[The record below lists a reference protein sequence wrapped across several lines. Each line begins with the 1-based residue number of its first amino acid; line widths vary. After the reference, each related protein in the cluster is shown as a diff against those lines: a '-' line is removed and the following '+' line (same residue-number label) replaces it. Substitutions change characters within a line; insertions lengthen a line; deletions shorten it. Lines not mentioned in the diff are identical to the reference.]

1 MQKKNFDIQYVL
13 DKLNLTIEELDE
25 LSDTGPVI
33 DVKSYLVER
42 KKSNIHGYGM
52 FAKRKILKNDFIGMA
67 SIDNTYKTYLGR
79 YTNHSANPNIAFLY
93 TQSNDLLAKAL
104 QDILEG
110 EELFLDYTSHFINPE
125 YL

>member
-79 YTNHSANPNIAFLY
+79 YTNHSANPNITFLY

>member
-13 DKLNLTIEELDE
+13 DKLNLTLEELDK

-33 DVKSYLVER
+33 DVKSYLTER
-42 KKSNIHGYGM
+42 RKSNIHGYGM

-93 TQSNDLLAKAL
+93 NQSNDLLVKAL
-104 QDILEG
+104 RDIEAG
-110 EELFLDYTSHFINPE
+110 EELFLDYTSHFLNPQ

>member
-1 MQKKNFDIQYVL
+1 MQKNNFDIQYVL
-13 DKLNLTIEELDE
+13 DKLNLTLEELDK

-33 DVKSYLVER
+33 DVKSYITER

-52 FAKRKILKNDFIGMA
+52 FAKTKILKNDLIGMA

-79 YTNHSANPNIAFLY
+79 YTNHSANPNISFLY
-93 TQSNDLLAKAL
+93 NQSNDLLAKAL
-104 QDILEG
+104 QDIEAG
-110 EELFLDYTSHFINPE
+110 EQLFLDYTSHFLNPQ

>member
-33 DVKSYLVER
+33 DVKSYLTER

-79 YTNHSANPNIAFLY
+79 YTNHSANPNIGFLY
-93 TQSNDLLAKAL
+93 NQSNDLLVKAL